1 MIKKESKKE
10 PYSGKSDSDFY
21 VDIQNQYNHYLSGV
35 YDELKNKGYYKDVK
49 GKKIVA
55 PSGASSYL

>member
-10 PYSGKSDSDFY
+10 PYGGKSDSDFY
-21 VDIQNQYNHYLSGV
+21 VDIQNQYNHYVSGV

-55 PSGASSYL
+55 S